1 MGLKEKSKV
10 VLEKIVTATK
20 PNPREEAE
28 KITEGKI
35 PEKHL
40 GKHTIETTGQ
50 IIFSLE
56 NTRPMFRDK
65 KWKESAK
72 LIRKVCMN
80 RISHGD
86 PHYQNLLRKL
96 DQVELMR

>member
-1 MGLKEKSKV
+1 MGLKEKAKV
-10 VLEKIVTATK
+10 IVEKVTPK
-20 PNPREEAE
+20 NDSDPRVEAK
-28 KITEGKI
+28 KITDGEI

-56 NTRPMFRDK
+56 NTRPMFRDN
-65 KWKESAK
+65 KWKASAK
-72 LIRKVCMN
+72 LIRKVCMK
-80 RISHGD
+80 RISDGD
-86 PHYQNLLRKL
+86 PHYQNLLLKL